1 MRKNFDYTT
10 AATII
15 SNRLFSDREYVF
27 AMLSHMTGYPV
38 AGPQYDA
45 ARAACASYLCEQYPA
60 LAAIDFTDCNEHN
73 YPPLL
78 DEVRLVLGDMVEV
91 EAGCVTQAGLRNPY
105 ALTA

>member
-1 MRKNFDYTT
+1 MRTSFDYTT

-15 SNRLFSDREYVF
+15 SNRLFSNRDDIF
-27 AMLSHMTGYPV
+27 AMLSHMTGYAV

-45 ARAACASYLCEQYPA
+45 ARAACAAYLYEQFPA
-60 LAAIDFTDCNEHN
+60 LADIDFTHCNEHN

-91 EAGCVTQAGLRNPY
+91 EACCASQTGMHHAY